1 MNSFPKKLIL
11 IGGGGFVREVI
22 WLAKALPEKWNLIGV
37 LSDLEQVQDQRLC
50 GIPVLGKTSEW
61 INYSDAF
68 FVVAIGASRVRRA
81 VVEQMGKIGKPQF
94 ATLIHPSVMY
104 SEYVSF
110 GEGCI
115 IAAGCILTTQIE
127 VGNHTIIDRL
137 STIGHDTSISSY
149 CIISPLT
156 AVSGNVM
163 IHDGVEIGTNSALI
177 PNVVIHRG
185 SIIGA
190 GSVVTK
196 SIAENVVAAGSPARE
211 IRQLEDKF

>member
-1 MNSFPKKLIL
+1 MESQKKI
-11 IGGGGFVREVI
+11 IIVGGGGLVREVI
-22 WLAKALPEKWNLIGV
+22 WLAKALADKWELIGV
-37 LSDLEQVQDQRLC
+37 LTDFDELQGKMLC
-50 GIPVLGKTSEW
+50 DIPVIGKSSDW
-61 INYSDAF
+61 IKFPDAF
-68 FVVAIGASRVRRA
+68 FVVAIGSPRIRRS
-81 VVEQMGKIGKPQF
+81 VVEQMEKIGKPRF

-127 VGNHTIIDRL
+127 IGKHTIINL
-137 STIGHDTSISSY
+137 SVTVGHDVPIGSY
-149 CIISPLT
+149 CTISPLT
-156 AVSGNVM
+156 AISGNVT

-177 PNVVIHRG
+177 PKAVIHRG

-196 SIAENVVAAGSPARE
+196 SISDNVVVVGSPARE